1 MVNFFIERPIFA
13 SVIALVMVLVGAI
26 AATLLPVA
34 QFPPI
39 APPQIAVTS
48 NYAGAS
54 AQIVADTVTTPLEQ
68 QINGVEGMTY
78 MSSYSANDGTST
90 ITITFDIGYPLNTAA
105 VDVQNRV
112 DRAKPILPDVVTKT
126 GVTTAKRQPS
136 IMLVVSLFSPDDSQD
151 QVFISNYAAL
161 RVVDALKRVP
171 GVGDAQIFG
180 EKRYSIRIWLNPER
194 LARLNLTAA
203 DIQRAVQEQNAQ
215 VAAGKLGQSPAPKGQ
230 AFEYQINAQGRL
242 TEAAEFE
249 NIIVR
254 AAPGAAAVR
263 LKDVARVELGSQ
275 DYGSAAFYN
284 GKPTVGVGIYQL
296 PSANALS
303 TATAIRQAMDQMKTQ
318 FPKGLDYAI
327 PYDTTK
333 FVDAAVEEV
342 ITTLGEAMILVFVVV
357 FVFLQSWRTTLIAA
371 ITVPVSLIGT
381 FAIMLVLGFSINM
394 LSLLGMV
401 LAIGLVVDDA
411 IVVVEN
417 VERQL
422 ENGLSPL
429 QAAKVAMAEVT
440 GPIIATSLVLMAVFV
455 PVAFIPGLS
464 GRLYNQ
470 FALTIAVSVGLSTIN
485 SLTLSPA
492 LCAVLLRHIAD
503 EDRNVAAR
511 MFNNGFRRLALAYE
525 SSVRSTARVWPL
537 MLLLFA
543 GTIVG
548 TIYLLN
554 GRPSAFLP
562 DEDQGYFFTV
572 INGPDG
578 ASTERTQDVALKA
591 ADILGKQA
599 EVEAT
604 FAIAGYNFLTGTT
617 QSNSG
622 VVFAALKPWAQR
634 KDPNSSAVAVV
645 NRVRGMLF
653 AIPDAFVLALNAPPV
668 QGLSATGGFEFVV
681 QDVSGVGAQ
690 ALADATNALIQR
702 SRAEPSVAG
711 LFTTYTTNVPQF
723 FLDLDREKIKLLDL
737 SLSDVFS
744 ALQIYLGSL
753 YVNDF
758 TLYGRSYRVILQGEA
773 DTRDDVRDLSKIQV
787 KNGGGQMIPL
797 NVFASLRP
805 ISGPATVPHY
815 NLYPSAFING
825 SPAPG
830 YSSGAAIATM
840 ERLAAETLPRGISYA
855 WTGVTFQEIKAGNLA
870 MVIFG
875 LALVFVFLFLAAQY
889 ESWLMPFMVLLA
901 VPLALFGASVGLTA
915 RNFNMDVYGQIGL
928 VMLIGLAAKNA
939 ILIVEFAR
947 RRREEGL
954 GVVEAA
960 MEAARL
966 RLRPILM
973 TAFAFILGVVPLV
986 IATGAGAG
994 GRQSL
999 GTTVFSGMLA
1009 GTLLA
1014 LVFVPVF
1021 YVIIERLRSGD
1032 TPGNAGDSE
1041 GDAPASGRTSAP
1053 AAMPGE

>member
-13 SVIALVMVLVGAI
+13 SVIALIMVLVGAI
-26 AATLLPVA
+26 AVTLLPVA

-39 APPQIAVTS
+39 APPQISVTS

-78 MSSYSANDGTST
+78 MSSYSANDGTT
-90 ITITFDIGYPLNTAA
+90 AITVTFDIGYPLSTAA

-112 DRAKPILPDVVTKT
+112 DRAKPILPDTVTRT

-161 RVVDALKRVP
+161 RVLDALKRVP
-171 GVGDAQIFG
+171 GVGDATIFG
-180 EKRYSIRIWLNPER
+180 EKRYAIRVWLNPER
-194 LARLNLTAA
+194 LARLNLTAS
-203 DIQRAVQEQNAQ
+203 DVQRAIQEQNVQ

-242 TEAAEFE
+242 SDPAEFE
-249 NIIVR
+249 NIIIR
-254 AAPGAAAVR
+254 TAPGAAAVR
-263 LKDVARVELGSQ
+263 LRDVARVELGSQ
-275 DYGSAAFYN
+275 DYSSAAFYN
-284 GKPTVGVGIYQL
+284 GKPTVGIGIYQL

-303 TATAIRQAMDQMKTQ
+303 TANAIRKTMDQMKAE

-333 FVDAAVEEV
+333 FVDAAIDEV
-342 ITTLGEAMILVFVVV
+342 LTTLLEAMVLVFIVV

-381 FAIMLVLGFSINM
+381 FAIMLMLGFSINM

-429 QAAKVAMAEVT
+429 KAAKVAMAEVT

-492 LCAVLLRHIAD
+492 LCAVLLRHVSD
-503 EDRNVAAR
+503 ENRNFAAR
-511 MFNNGFRRLALAYE
+511 AFNNGFRRLALAYE
-525 SSVRSTARVWPL
+525 SSVKTTARYWPV

-543 GTIVG
+543 GSIAA
-548 TIYLLN
+548 TIYLLQ

-562 DEDQGYFFTV
+562 EEDQGYFFAV

-578 ASTERTQDVALKA
+578 SATERTQAVALKTA
-591 ADILGKQA
+591 EILGKQG

-604 FAIAGYNFLTGTT
+604 FAIAGFNFLTGTA

-622 VVFAALKPWAQR
+622 VVFAALKPWSQR
-634 KDPNSSAVAVV
+634 KDPDSSAVAVV
-645 NRVRGMLF
+645 NRVRFMLF
-653 AIPDAFVLALNAPPV
+653 GIPDAFVLALNAPPV

-681 QDVSGVGAQ
+681 QDVAGVGAQ
-690 ALADATNALIQR
+690 ALADATNALVQR
-702 SRAEPSVAG
+702 SRSEPTLAG
-711 LFTTYTTNVPQF
+711 LFTTFTTNVPQF
-723 FLDLDREKIKLLDL
+723 YLDLDREKIKLLDL
-737 SLSDVFS
+737 SLADVFS
-744 ALQIYLGSL
+744 ALQIYLGSS

-758 TLYGRSYRVILQGEA
+758 TLFGRSYRVILQGESDA
-773 DTRDDVRDLSKIQV
+773 RDDIRDLAKIQV
-787 KNGGGQMIPL
+787 RNGSGQMIPL
-797 NVFASLRP
+797 SVFASLRP
-805 ISGPATVPHY
+805 IAGPATVPHY
-815 NLYPSAFING
+815 NLSPAAFINV

-830 YSSGAAIATM
+830 VSSGVAIASM
-840 ERLAAETLPRGISYA
+840 ERLAAEVLPRGISYA
-855 WTGVTFQEIKAGNLA
+855 WTGVTYQEIKAGNLA
-870 MVIFG
+870 IIIFG
-875 LALVFVFLFLAAQY
+875 LALIFVFLFLAAQY
-889 ESWLMPFMVLLA
+889 ESWLMPFMVLLS
-901 VPLALFGASVGLTA
+901 VPLALLGAGIGLTV

-954 GVVEAA
+954 GIVEAA

-1014 LVFVPVF
+1014 LIFVPVF
-1021 YVIIERLRSGD
+1021 YVVIERLRSGD
-1032 TPGNAGDSE
+1032 
-1041 GDAPASGRTSAP
+1041 APAKGETDATPPHAPTP